1 MKRIILLVLAF
12 YSLCVMAQ
20 HTLSGTVVSKSDH
33 APIEMATVRL
43 FSYQVGDAGM
53 DSTLVQG
60 AQTSYDGMFVLHNIS
75 AGDYKL
81 IVSSVGYQ
89 DDSRHVEMR
98 NQHLDLPVIQ
108 LREQVHHLDE
118 VRVQGKAAEMTVKV
132 PPTPT

>member
-43 FSYQVGDAGM
+43 FSYQAGETGM

-89 DDSRHVEMR
+89 DDIR
-98 NQHLDLPVIQ
+98 
-108 LREQVHHLDE
+108 
-118 VRVQGKAAEMTVKV
+118 RV
-132 PPTPT
+132 